1 MKLKFRLVK
10 WECFLISHWI
20 VALLALQ
27 LFEFYLLLLLF
38 YSNNL
43 MFLSVIL
50 CALCASSLSIRLDSI
65 CLPAFLRCAYIL
77 FRSFIVFLRLSPSLS
92 QCPYFLFILFPHH
105 HHHSLFS
112 FNVTKWWKHCYK
124 SFLQRINLS
133 SWRLRFKWL
142 TLNWINILRR
152 YREKIHATITIM
164 SCRHQQQRQ
173 RWWQWSNW
181 KVCWMCVFVCS
192 VHTFLFG
199 LRPFPLRLSRFL
211 LTKYVY

>member
-1 MKLKFRLVK
+1 MCVVCILSFNQAR
-10 WECFLISHWI
+10 FN
-20 VALLALQ
+20 LLASFSSMCLH
-27 LFEFYLLLLLF
+27 FISVFHR
-38 YSNNL
+38 
-43 MFLSVIL
+43 LS
-50 CALCASSLSIRLDSI
+50 SSLSL
-65 CLPAFLRCAYIL
+65 
-77 FRSFIVFLRLSPSLS
+77 SLS

>member
-1 MKLKFRLVK
+1 MYVV
-10 WECFLISHWI
+10 CI
-20 VALLALQ
+20 
-27 LFEFYLLLLLF
+27 
-38 YSNNL
+38 
-43 MFLSVIL
+43 
-50 CALCASSLSIRLDSI
+50 
-65 CLPAFLRCAYIL
+65 
-77 FRSFIVFLRLSPSLS
+77 
-92 QCPYFLFILFPHH
+92 
-105 HHHSLFS
+105 FS
-112 FNVTKWWKHCYK
+112 FNQVRFNLFA
-124 SFLQRINLS
+124 SFFPSMCLHLFVHRVWVRFFHSFPFNSLPSIIIIILYFGFQCDEMKKMLRYESFVQQINLS